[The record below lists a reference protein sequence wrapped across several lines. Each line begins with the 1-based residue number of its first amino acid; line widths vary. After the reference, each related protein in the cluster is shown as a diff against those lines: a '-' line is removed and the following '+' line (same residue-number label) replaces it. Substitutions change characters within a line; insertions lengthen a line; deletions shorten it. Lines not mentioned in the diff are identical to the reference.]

1 MAAYSKCVVS
11 NMDNLEKGVCESQ
24 FAAFVKCAKRVR
36 YLWKMSEMVLWVTYV
51 LVLQVRLK

>member
-36 YLWKMSEMVLWVTYV
+36 DTCGKC
-51 LVLQVRLK
+51 LKRFCG